1 MPLTCNIDQRG
12 RNMRIA
18 IGAMID
24 GAGWILLICK
34 FFGMIAGDWPWFVGT
49 AAVIGGL
56 FMIVEGVLGWCVVR
70 GMGFKTPI

>member
-1 MPLTCNIDQRG
+1 
-12 RNMRIA
+12 MRIA

-56 FMIVEGVLGWCVVR
+56 FMIVEGVLGW
-70 GMGFKTPI
+70 